1 MIPEFFAEQIKPS
14 GMFGIFF
21 YSNTKSSAIACGKL
35 QIIYFNMLV
44 YNALVKI
51 YAAFFTD
58 RFTKRPYFVLSGY
71 HQSGVNFPYIFYSK
85 TSSVTEDVLL

>member
-21 YSNTKSSAIACGKL
+21 YANTKSSAIACGKL
-35 QIIYFNMLV
+35 QIIYFNTLV

-51 YAAFFTD
+51 YAAFFYGQIYYTTVFCAF
-58 RFTKRPYFVLSGY
+58 RIPPIRGEF
-71 HQSGVNFPYIFYSK
+71 
-85 TSSVTEDVLL
+85 SVSVAKIAGATPNT

>member
-21 YSNTKSSAIACGKL
+21 YANTKSSAIACGKL

-51 YAAFFTD
+51 YAAFFLRTD
-58 RFTKRPYFVLSGY
+58 
-71 HQSGVNFPYIFYSK
+71 
-85 TSSVTEDVLL
+85 LLNDRILCFQDTTNPG